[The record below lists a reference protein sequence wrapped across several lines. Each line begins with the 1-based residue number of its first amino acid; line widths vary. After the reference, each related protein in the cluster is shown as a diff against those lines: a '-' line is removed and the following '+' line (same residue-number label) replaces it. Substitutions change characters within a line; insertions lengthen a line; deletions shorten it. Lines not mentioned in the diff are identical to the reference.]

1 MLNMV
6 HILGAMRMPFT
17 VSNIVYF
24 SKLHQ
29 IFTYFSHFVVVAF
42 VLLIKLRSKFSS
54 NPIKKNFFFVVLF
67 PERIFQVGKYL
78 ELRFEFRTSE
88 MQGVILS
95 VTEPVNF
102 PAISIELH
110 KGKVMYLKSVC

>member
-1 MLNMV
+1 MFVLFDFSFTFLIINQIEIK
-6 HILGAMRMPFT
+6 ILFK
-17 VSNIVYF
+17 SDLKK
-24 SKLHQ
+24 S
-29 IFTYFSHFVVVAF
+29 FVV
-42 VLLIKLRSKFSS
+42 FSFS
-54 NPIKKNFFFVVLF
+54 
-67 PERIFQVGKYL
+67 ERIFQVGKYL

-110 KGKVMYLKSVC
+110 KGKVMCHNISCITVRSHEY